1 MYCLHRILV
10 VFLIFVKFVYEYFNT
25 LYFVRMSLIIIA
37 RLVSRQSTLRLS
49 YRIIVIIYC
58 ILTFSS
64 LLLLLIL

>member
-49 YRIIVIIYC
+49 HRIIVIIYC